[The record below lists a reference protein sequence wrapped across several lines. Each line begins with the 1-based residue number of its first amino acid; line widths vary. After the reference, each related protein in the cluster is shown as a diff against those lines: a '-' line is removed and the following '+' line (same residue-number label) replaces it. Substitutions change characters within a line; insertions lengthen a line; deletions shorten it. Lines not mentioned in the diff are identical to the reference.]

1 MVHESNDGIPVNPEK
16 LPVHVGIIM
25 DGNGRWA
32 RARNQNRSEGHRE
45 GLQASKRVVRAAA
58 EIGIP
63 YLSLYT
69 FSTENWKRTQ
79 EEVSFL
85 MGLVHQHLRKEY
97 EFYKENGIRLR
108 YAGDMDGLSKTVRED
123 ILLAIDDTKNFRRLT
138 VNLAL
143 NYGGRD
149 EIVRAVRRWML
160 ARGEDDTP
168 AALTEEALS
177 SNMDNPDIPDPDL
190 IIRSAGE
197 TRISNFL
204 IWEGAYAEYYFSEKL
219 WPDWDSGD
227 LYAALAEYQNRVRKY
242 GGVV

>member
-1 MVHESNDGIPVNPEK
+1 MIHESHSAMALNPEK

-45 GLQASKRVVRAAA
+45 GLRASKRIVRAAA

-69 FSTENWKRTQ
+69 FSTENWKRAR

-85 MGLVHQHLRKEY
+85 MGLVKQHLRKEY
-97 EFYKENGIRLR
+97 EFYRENGIRLR
-108 YAGDMDGLSKTVRED
+108 YSGNLNGLPKDVRED
-123 ILLAIDDTKNFRRLT
+123 MLLAIEDTKDFNRLT

-149 EIVRAVRRWML
+149 EIIRAARRWLL
-160 ARGEDDTP
+160 AQKGNPNPEVF
-168 AALTEEALS
+168 TEEALS
-177 SNMDNPDIPDPDL
+177 SCMDNPDIPDPDL
-190 IIRSAGE
+190 IVRSAGE

-204 IWEGAYAEYYFSEKL
+204 IWESAYAEYYVSPKL
-219 WPDWDSGD
+219 WPDWDSAD
-227 LYAALAEYQNRVRKY
+227 LYAALTEYQNRIRKY
-242 GGVV
+242 GGLV

>member
-1 MVHESNDGIPVNPEK
+1 MMAFRELDGQK
-16 LPVHVGIIM
+16 LPRHVGIIM

-32 RARNQNRSEGHRE
+32 CARSQSRSEGHRE
-45 GLQASKRVVRAAA
+45 GLKASKRIVKAAA

-63 YLSLYT
+63 CLSLYT
-69 FSTENWKRTQ
+69 FSTENWKRAQ

-85 MGLVHQHLRKEY
+85 MGLVKQHLRKEY

-108 YAGDMDGLSKTVRED
+108 YSGDLRGLPRDVQKD
-123 ILLAIDDTKNFRRLT
+123 MLLAMEDTKDFTRLT

-149 EIVRAVRRWML
+149 EIVRAARRWL
-160 ARGEDDTP
+160 QRQNGPPRPE
-168 AALTEEALS
+168 ALTEEELS
-177 SNMDNPDIPDPDL
+177 SCMDNPGLPDPDL

-204 IWEGAYAEYYFSEKL
+204 IWESAYAEYYFSPKL
-219 WPDWDSGD
+219 WPDWDSED
-227 LYAALAEYQNRVRKY
+227 LYEALAVYETRVRKY
-242 GGVV
+242 GGAT